1 MTKGL
6 VINCGIDSYEL
17 RYRATSEAFCK
28 LLFFF
33 CVLSKSLITCQQ
45 LRPIGSYQL
54 KTTAV
59 SLPPP
64 PPPPLLIH
72 RAVSII
78 HFVTLI
84 SCESF
89 HVKLKSGISGLA
101 PGTRFDLIYA
111 EAVCC

>member
-6 VINCGIDSYEL
+6 VTNCDIDSYEL

-54 KTTAV
+54 KTKAV

-64 PPPPLLIH
+64 PPTPPHPPPLINPSGCQYYSL
-72 RAVSII
+72 RYAVS
-78 HFVTLI
+78 V
-84 SCESF
+84 
-89 HVKLKSGISGLA
+89 
-101 PGTRFDLIYA
+101 Y
-111 EAVCC
+111 

>member
-1 MTKGL
+1 MCIVEVANNL
-6 VINCGIDSYEL
+6 
-17 RYRATSEAFCK
+17 
-28 LLFFF
+28 
-33 CVLSKSLITCQQ
+33 
-45 LRPIGSYQL
+45 P
-54 KTTAV
+54 TTATNRI
-59 SLPPP
+59 LPAKDQGCVPP